1 MKKTLFSALV
11 ACMAFCNCANVK
23 TNKFSTQPDILGQW
37 TIVEANG
44 MSTDSAETTPFILF
58 SDSGRVNGNASVNTF
73 FGQYTLKGD
82 SISFD
87 QLGATMMMGREK
99 DMEVEMAVMAALA
112 QCVTLEVQD
121 SVLNAKDHD
130 GNVVMSLTRN

>member
-1 MKKTLFSALV
+1 MKKTLFSALA

-58 SDSGRVNGNASVNTF
+58 GDSGRVNGNASVNTF
-73 FGQYTLKGD
+73 FGQYAQSGD
-82 SISFD
+82 SIFLEQVGITS
-87 QLGATMMMGREK
+87 MMGH
-99 DMEVEMAVMAALA
+99 DMDTEMAITSALA
-112 QCVTLEVQD
+112 QWVTLEAED
-121 SVLNAKDHD
+121 SMLYAKDKD
-130 GNVVMSLTRN
+130 GQVVMTMKRN

>member
-44 MSTDSAETTPFILF
+44 MSTDSAETTPFIQF
-58 SDSGRVNGNASVNTF
+58 GDSGRVNGNASVNTF

>member
-1 MKKTLFSALV
+1 MKKTLFSALA

-58 SDSGRVNGNASVNTF
+58 GDSGRVNGNASVNTF
-73 FGQYTLKGD
+73 FGQYTQSGD
-82 SISFD
+82 SIFLEQVGITS
-87 QLGATMMMGREK
+87 MMGH
-99 DMEVEMAVMAALA
+99 DMDTEMAITSALA
-112 QCVTLEVQD
+112 QWVTLEAED
-121 SVLNAKDHD
+121 SMLYAKDKD
-130 GNVVMSLTRN
+130 GQVVMTMKRN

>member
-58 SDSGRVNGNASVNTF
+58 DDSGRVNGNASVNTF

>member
-58 SDSGRVNGNASVNTF
+58 GDSGRVNGNASVNTF
-73 FGQYTLKGD
+73 FGQYTQSGD
-82 SISFD
+82 SIFLEQVGITS
-87 QLGATMMMGREK
+87 MMGH
-99 DMEVEMAVMAALA
+99 DMDTEMAITSALA
-112 QCVTLEVQD
+112 QWVTLEAED
-121 SVLNAKDHD
+121 SMLYAKDKD
-130 GNVVMSLTRN
+130 GQVVMTMKRN

>member
-130 GNVVMSLTRN
+130 GNVVMSLIRN

>member
-99 DMEVEMAVMAALA
+99 DMEEEMAVMAALA
-112 QCVTLEVQD
+112 QCVTLELQY

>member
-58 SDSGRVNGNASVNTF
+58 GDSGRVNGNASVNTF
-73 FGQYTLKGD
+73 FGQYAQSGD
-82 SISFD
+82 SIFLEQVGITS
-87 QLGATMMMGREK
+87 MMGH
-99 DMEVEMAVMAALA
+99 DMDTEMAITSALA
-112 QCVTLEVQD
+112 QWVTLEAED
-121 SVLNAKDHD
+121 SMLYAKDKD
-130 GNVVMSLTRN
+130 GQVVMTMKRN

>member
-44 MSTDSAETTPFILF
+44 MSTDSAETTPFIQF
-58 SDSGRVNGNASVNTF
+58 GDSGRVNGNASVNTF

-99 DMEVEMAVMAALA
+99 DMEMEMAVMAALA

>member
-11 ACMAFCNCANVK
+11 ACMAFSNCANVK

-58 SDSGRVNGNASVNTF
+58 GDSGRVNGNASVNTF

>member
-1 MKKTLFSALV
+1 MKKTLFSALA

-44 MSTDSAETTPFILF
+44 MSTDSAETTPFIQF
-58 SDSGRVNGNASVNTF
+58 GDSGRVNGNASVNTF

>member
-1 MKKTLFSALV
+1 
-11 ACMAFCNCANVK
+11 
-23 TNKFSTQPDILGQW
+23 
-37 TIVEANG
+37 
-44 MSTDSAETTPFILF
+44 
-58 SDSGRVNGNASVNTF
+58 
-73 FGQYTLKGD
+73 
-82 SISFD
+82 
-87 QLGATMMMGREK
+87 MMGREK

>member
-58 SDSGRVNGNASVNTF
+58 GDSGRVNGNASVNTF

-87 QLGATMMMGREK
+87 Q
-99 DMEVEMAVMAALA
+99 
-112 QCVTLEVQD
+112 
-121 SVLNAKDHD
+121 
-130 GNVVMSLTRN
+130 

>member
-1 MKKTLFSALV
+1 
-11 ACMAFCNCANVK
+11 
-23 TNKFSTQPDILGQW
+23 
-37 TIVEANG
+37 

-58 SDSGRVNGNASVNTF
+58 GDSGRVNGNVSVNTF

>member
-58 SDSGRVNGNASVNTF
+58 GDSGRVNGNVSVNTF

>member
-130 GNVVMSLTRN
+130 GNVVMSMKRN

>member
-112 QCVTLEVQD
+112 QCVTLELQD